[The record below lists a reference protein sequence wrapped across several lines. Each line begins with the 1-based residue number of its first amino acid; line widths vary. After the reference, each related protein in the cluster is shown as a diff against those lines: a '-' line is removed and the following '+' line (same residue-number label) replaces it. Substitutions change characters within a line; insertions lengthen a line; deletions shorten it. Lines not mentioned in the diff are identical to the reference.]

1 MPTLNEILRGLLNLF
16 DREACGEITT
26 AEADEA
32 AALAEVDLL
41 DKLNAYAHAVK
52 RLEAEAQECKAVAS
66 TWTRRADRKKKRA
79 EYLRGRMAET
89 MSQLGLPKIEADY
102 TVSLVP
108 DSKEQK
114 IVLTAGMT
122 AEVVHEKH
130 PTLVHVE
137 TVPAH
142 DVYTIDRDQLLAR
155 LADGE
160 VIEVGGVQI
169 GALEPKTKAHVVIR

>member
-1 MPTLNEILRGLLNLF
+1 MPTLNEILRNLFDVF
-16 DREACGEITT
+16 DREACGEITP

-52 RLEAEAQECKAVAS
+52 RLEQEEKRCGAIEA
-66 TWTRRADRKKKRA
+66 TWSARKKRNKTRG
-79 EYLRGRMAET
+79 EYLRRRMLET
-89 MSQLGLPKIEADY
+89 MRTLGMAKLDGDF

-108 DSKEQK
+108 DTEEQK
-114 IVLTAGMT
+114 IVLTVT
-122 AEVVHEKH
+122 DAEQIHREH
-130 PTLVHVE
+130 PKLVHVE

-142 DVYTIDRDQLLAR
+142 TVYTIDREQLMAR

-169 GALEPKTKAHVVIR
+169 GTLAPKTRAHVTIR